1 MSDIQNNKPKKS
13 RSFVMKLVLLIVILA
28 FAAVIGLQMLKARGM
43 AAYFANMPEPI
54 NPVTV
59 TTVQTQQWTPAIEA
73 TGIIRPNQG
82 AMLSSQAAGTV
93 KSIFV
98 QAGQEV
104 KKGDLLIEL
113 DSDVEKANLAA
124 YQAQLTSVQANYQR
138 YVTLFRSKSV
148 SKSDLDNAE
157 SSYKALVANI
167 ESAKATIARRQIY
180 APFDG
185 VTGIIQV
192 NTGEYVTVGQAMIRV
207 EDISTTKID
216 FSIGQNNLE
225 NLFIGQKVTAVVD
238 AFAGETFAAK
248 ISAIEPAVT
257 STSGLVDLQATV
269 EDSREKLL
277 SGMFARVRVALT
289 TEYDQIVLPQ
299 VAIAYNMYGESVYRL
314 TALSD
319 EDKEKYAD
327 NQNLDKMY
335 RANLVT
341 VNTLERSGI
350 YAHLKSGSLQFG
362 DIIVTGGQQ
371 RLSNGSLVVVSD
383 KAGVGTEQPASTPK
397 L

>member
-1 MSDIQNNKPKKS
+1 MSDVQNNKPKKS

-28 FAAVIGLQMLKARGM
+28 FATVIGLQMMKSRGM
-43 AAYFANMPEPI
+43 AAYFAHMPENI

-82 AMLSSQAAGTV
+82 AMLSSQSSGTV

-98 QAGQEV
+98 AAGQTV

-148 SKSDLDNAE
+148 SQSELDNAE
-157 SSYKALVANI
+157 SAYKALVANI
-167 ESAKATIARRQIY
+167 ESAKATIARRKIY
-180 APFDG
+180 APFEG

-192 NTGEYVTVGQAMIRV
+192 NVGEYVTPGQAMVRV

-238 AFAGETFAAK
+238 TFAGETFAAK
-248 ISAIEPAVT
+248 ISAIEPAIT
-257 STSGLVDLQATV
+257 STSGLIDLQATV
-269 EDSREKLL
+269 EDSRDKLL

-314 TALSD
+314 TPLSD
-319 EDKEKYAD
+319 EDKEKYAG
-327 NQNLDKMY
+327 NENLDKMY

-341 VNTLERSGI
+341 VNTIDRSGI
-350 YAHLKSGSLQFG
+350 YSHLKRGPIKFG

-383 KAGVGTEQPASTPK
+383 KAGIGTEQPAETPK

>member
-1 MSDIQNNKPKKS
+1 MSDVQNNKPKKS
-13 RSFVMKLVLLIVILA
+13 RAFVMKLVLLLVILA
-28 FAAVIGLQMLKARGM
+28 FAAVIGLQMMKSRGM

-59 TTVQTQQWTPAIEA
+59 TTLQTQQWTPAIEA

-93 KSIFV
+93 KTIFV
-98 QAGQEV
+98 EAGQQV

-148 SKSDLDNAE
+148 SQSDLDNAE

-185 VTGIIQV
+185 IAGIVQV
-192 NTGEYVTVGQAMIRV
+192 NVGEYVTNGQAMVRV
-207 EDISTTKID
+207 EDISTAKID

-248 ISAIEPAVT
+248 ISAIEPAIT
-257 STSGLVDLQATV
+257 STSGLIDLQATV
-269 EDSREKLL
+269 EDSRDKLL

-289 TEYDQIVLPQ
+289 TEYDQLVLPQ

-319 EDKEKYAD
+319 EDKEKYAG
-327 NQNLDKMY
+327 NKNLDKMY
-335 RANLVT
+335 RAYLVT
-341 VNTLERSGI
+341 VKTLDRSGI
-350 YAHLKSGSLQFG
+350 YSHLEKGPLQFG

-383 KAGVGTEQPASTPK
+383 KAGIGTTQPAETPK

>member
-98 QAGQEV
+98 QAGQQV